1 MKKLNK
7 YYSLFVY
14 FCRTLTKNFSK
25 STKPIDTRFS
35 GQPNI
40 NKNPP
45 KIYFLSLS
53 GDWLIN
59 YYISLVII
67 NKSFIMFTVTICQ
80 HNIVLIPK
88 ALPVLLGGGKSDLG
102 YKRKVFFFSAP
113 LVITIEYCK
122 IFFKWQHCK
131 PGVIFFWCSVK
142 TNL

>member
-1 MKKLNK
+1 MFKTTQYSARRQALYINFERIRIWAVQ

-14 FCRTLTKNFSK
+14 FCRTLTKNFLK

-53 GDWLIN
+53 GGWLIN

-67 NKSFIMFTVTICQ
+67 NNSFIMFTVTICQ
-80 HNIVLIPK
+80 RRIVLIPK
-88 ALPVLLGGGKSDLG
+88 ALPVLFGGGKSDFG
-102 YKRKVFFFSAP
+102 YKRK
-113 LVITIEYCK
+113 
-122 IFFKWQHCK
+122 
-131 PGVIFFWCSVK
+131 GCSCYIGY
-142 TNL
+142 NHQIL

>member
-1 MKKLNK
+1 MIMQLSLDLQRVVYFSSYKRNTLVVFQKTLIEKELSNQSY

-14 FCRTLTKNFSK
+14 FCRTLTKNFLK

-53 GDWLIN
+53 GGWLIN

-67 NKSFIMFTVTICQ
+67 NNSFIMFTVTICQ
-80 HNIVLIPK
+80 RRIVLIPK
-88 ALPVLLGGGKSDLG
+88 ALPVLFGGGKSDFG
-102 YKRKVFFFSAP
+102 YKRK
-113 LVITIEYCK
+113 
-122 IFFKWQHCK
+122 
-131 PGVIFFWCSVK
+131 G
-142 TNL
+142 

>member
-1 MKKLNK
+1 MILPTGG

-14 FCRTLTKNFSK
+14 FCRTLTKNFLK

-67 NKSFIMFTVTICQ
+67 NNSFIMFTVTICQ
-80 HNIVLIPK
+80 RRIVLIPK
-88 ALPVLLGGGKSDLG
+88 ALPVLFGGGKSDFG
-102 YKRKVFFFSAP
+102 YKRKGCVCY
-113 LVITIEYCK
+113 IGYKIKYCK
-122 IFFKWQHCK
+122 TFFLSATLHTRGHFCL
-131 PGVIFFWCSVK
+131 V
-142 TNL
+142 